1 MQCGICSCHVHINM
15 QIWILS
21 GHKKSSS
28 PLHTANQKGDTKTVH
43 HPLKD
48 RAGVNLHVENETT
61 PDIACKNDNNKNEG
75 NSSTNDKIHNNQIRF
90 LKEKARQFIYTTILK

>member
-1 MQCGICSCHVHINM
+1 M

-21 GHKKSSS
+21 GYKKSSS
-28 PLHTANQKGDTKTVH
+28 ALHTANQKGDTKTVH

-61 PDIACKNDNNKNEG
+61 PDIACKKWQQLHYRMLVIKNWWR
-75 NSSTNDKIHNNQIRF
+75 Q
-90 LKEKARQFIYTTILK
+90 LKHKR